1 MIEVKDLKKHLPH
14 LFELAR
20 FLVVGGGGAVVN
32 YFMVQWGLNAFPNLY
47 KPIITVTC
55 HALLIVPVYL
65 LQRSFTFRSDAD
77 HVQAFPKYFTPQ
89 LVSLGINFTIST
101 IIFPIFHIDNKIGA
115 ILVIGLT
122 SILSML
128 ALKFWA
134 FKK

>member
-1 MIEVKDLKKHLPH
+1 MSGIKSLRKYLPQ
-14 LFELAR
+14 LFEIMR
-20 FLVVGGGGAVVN
+20 FLVVGGGGAIVN
-32 YFMVQWGLNAFPNLY
+32 YFMVQWGLNQFPELF
-47 KPIITVTC
+47 KPIITVSC

-65 LQRSFTFRSDAD
+65 LQRSFTFRSDAN
-77 HVQAFPKYFTPQ
+77 HVQAFPKYFTTQ
-89 LVSLGINFTIST
+89 LVALGINFAIST
-101 IIFPIFHIDNKIGA
+101 IIFPIFKIDNKIGA